1 MIVAAGNT
9 FLSLL
14 WNPASRPT
22 PNPDTGQPV
31 LHCKSRI
38 EVLIDERS
46 KRDDVV
52 LIPTPCLAELLCA
65 VPDLEKAVNTISSS
79 IAFKVAPFDARAA
92 IDLAQAIRK
101 AKNDGSK
108 HSGSAAGWQKVK
120 FDRQIAAIAKAN
132 GAEIFYT
139 DDNNQ
144 TRFAEMLDMKVVHT
158 WDLDLPTKYAQQ
170 DFLDEGHEQPED

>member
-1 MIVAAGNT
+1 MIVAVDNT

-14 WNPASRPT
+14 WNPDSRPT
-22 PNPDTGQPV
+22 PSPGTGQPV
-31 LHCKSRI
+31 SHYRLRI
-38 EVLIDERS
+38 EALIDECS
-46 KRDDVV
+46 KRSNVV

-65 VPDLEKAVNTISSS
+65 VPDLEKAVNTINSS

-108 HSGSAAGWQKVK
+108 RLGSAAGWQKVK
-120 FDRQIAAIAKAN
+120 FDRQIAATAKAN

-139 DDNNQ
+139 DDDNQ
-144 TRFAEMLDMKVVHT
+144 TRFAEMLEMKVIHT
-158 WDLDLPTKYAQQ
+158 WDLDLPAKYAQQ